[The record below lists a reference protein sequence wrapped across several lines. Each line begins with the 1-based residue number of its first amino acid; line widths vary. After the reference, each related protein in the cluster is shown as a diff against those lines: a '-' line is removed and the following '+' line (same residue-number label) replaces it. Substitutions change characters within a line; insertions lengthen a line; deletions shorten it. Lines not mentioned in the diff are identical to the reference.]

1 MEWINVNKQL
11 PKIGE
16 MYSRHKLPLY
26 VILDNGVMTIADF
39 TKSKFKNDTEWVGC
53 DYEPIW
59 ICRERGIDISGMAV
73 NVVSWQPLPQAP
85 K

>member
-11 PKIGE
+11 PKIGK

-39 TKSKFKNDTEWVGC
+39 TKSKFKNDNEWVGC

-59 ICRERGIDISGMAV
+59 ICRERGIDISGMKV
-73 NVVSWQPLPQAP
+73 NVISWQPLPKAP

>member
-1 MEWINVNKQL
+1 MEWINVGKQL
-11 PKIGE
+11 PKIKE
-16 MYSRHKLPLY
+16 MHSRHRLPLY

-39 TKSKFKNDTEWVGC
+39 TKSKFKNGEEWVGR

-59 ICRERGIDISGMAV
+59 ICRERGIDISGMEV
-73 NVVSWQPLPQAP
+73 NVISWQPSPKAP